1 MYVEH
6 ILEIPWYFTDFNT
19 LSYSTLMQYIFKSYL
34 DRAKLLLVSVKEEK
48 FLSVYQDSGQKGR
61 ISEVTR
67 ECRNFCYLSLNYNIV
82 TLGI

>member
-6 ILEIPWYFTDFNT
+6 ILEIPWYLDA
-19 LSYSTLMQYIFKSYL
+19 LSCSPLIQYIFKSCL
-34 DRAKLLLVSVKEEK
+34 DRAKLLLVSVKEGK
-48 FLSVYQDSGQKGR
+48 FLNVYQDSGQKSR

-67 ECRNFCYLSLNYNIV
+67 ECRNFCYLSSNDNIV